1 MGGPGF
7 GGAHNPSYSGPAVN
21 TLMKTA
27 KSGVLY
33 KDVMDLRQRMRVI
46 FINNLYLKITID
58 RNDRK

>member
-46 FINNLYLKITID
+46 FINNLNLKY
-58 RNDRK
+58 RS